1 MLGYL
6 IPYWP
11 TILLSVVLSTLVV
24 SFEGLSLWFSAS
36 LIQTL
41 FDPVKEA
48 MQRPEFSLSNL
59 NAYLK
64 YWTWQAI
71 RRESVM
77 DSLRLVC
84 GLMAVTFIVK
94 NILIYCK
101 SLVMTLLNLNV
112 VKDLRNELY
121 RHSIRLPV
129 SYFDRTKSGNIMSL
143 IMNDAASINASMTST
158 FDKLFIE
165 PFRVIA
171 FFFMLF
177 VINVKLTL
185 AVFIVFPVLGTVIS
199 VIGKAVRRRSKR
211 MLEYMSGILSILQE
225 TITGVRAVKMFN
237 MHRAETEKF
246 RSENKNFIHHA
257 FRSSSIGAISS
268 PFTEVCGVVVV
279 IVLLWYGGQQVLNNA
294 GFKAE
299 DFVRFLI
306 FLFSVFTP
314 LKALSTINNTL
325 QNGFAAA
332 ERVFTLLD
340 APEEPLGEVSADAV
354 PSFEQS
360 IEFRNVT
367 FSYPGTGTVVL
378 NDLSFT
384 VKKGAI
390 VALVGSSGAGKSTIL
405 DLLPRF
411 YDVSAGGV
419 FIDGKDTATIDLA
432 GLRHLFGIVAQET
445 VLFNTSVYDN
455 IVYGR
460 PDASRDQVLE
470 AARAANALEFIGKM
484 PKGFDTIIGE
494 RGVAL
499 SGGQKQRLSIA
510 RALLRN
516 PPVLILDEATS
527 ALDTESELLVQ
538 SAINN
543 LIRNRTAIV
552 VAHRLSTIRHADVI
566 FVLEEGRI
574 VEQGTHDELLTL
586 GKKYKY
592 FHDIQFARSSAG

>member
-1 MLGYL
+1 MVRYL
-6 IPYWP
+6 APYWT
-11 TILLSVVLSTLVV
+11 TILLSVLLSILVV
-24 SFEGLSLWFSAS
+24 TFEGLSLWFSAS

-41 FDPVKEA
+41 FDPVKAA
-48 MQRPEFSLSNL
+48 MTPPEFSLSHI
-59 NAYLK
+59 NAFLK
-64 YWTWQAI
+64 YWTWKVIQ
-71 RRESVM
+71 RQEVLES
-77 DSLRLVC
+77 LKLVC
-84 GLMAVTFIVK
+84 GMMAVTFLFK
-94 NILIYCK
+94 NVLIYCK
-101 SLVMTLLNLNV
+101 SLVMTSLNLNV
-112 VKDLRNELY
+112 VKDLRDELY
-121 RHSIRLPV
+121 YHTIKLPV
-129 SYFDRTKSGNIMSL
+129 SHFDRSKSGDLMSL
-143 IMNDAASINASMTST
+143 VMNDAASINSSMTST

-165 PFRVIA
+165 PMRVIL

-185 AVFIVFPVLGTVIS
+185 AIFIIFPVLGVVIS
-199 VIGKAVRRRSKR
+199 VIGKSVRRRSKR
-211 MLEYMSGILSILQE
+211 TLEYMSGLVSILHE

-237 MHRAETEKF
+237 MHHAESVKF
-246 RSENKNFIHHA
+246 HNENKNFIHHA
-257 FRSSSIGAISS
+257 FRSASVGAISS

-279 IVLLWYGGQQVLNNA
+279 IILLWYGGQMVLSNS
-294 GFKAE
+294 GFRAE

-340 APEEPLGEVSADAV
+340 TPEEPLGDADGAA
-354 PSFEQS
+354 PPFEET
-360 IEFRNVT
+360 IEFRNLT
-367 FSYPGTGTVVL
+367 FSYPGTEAKVL
-378 NDLSFT
+378 KNLSFT
-384 VKKGAI
+384 VKKGSI

-411 YDVSAGGV
+411 YDATEGAV
-419 FIDGKDTATIDLA
+419 FIDGKPADSFDLS

-445 VLFNTSVYDN
+445 VLFNASVFNN
-455 IVYGR
+455 IAYSR
-460 PDASRDQVLE
+460 PDASQEMVMD
-470 AARAANALEFIGKM
+470 AAKAANALEFIEKL

-494 RGVAL
+494 RGVML

-527 ALDTESELLVQ
+527 ALDTESEMLVQ

-543 LIRNRTAIV
+543 LIKDRTAIV
-552 VAHRLSTIRHADVI
+552 VAHRLSTIRHADMI
-566 FVLEEGRI
+566 LVLEEGTI
-574 VEQGTHDELLTL
+574 VEQGTHSELLAL

-592 FHDIQFARSSAG
+592 FHDIQFSRNMAG